1 MLTITDRL
9 RTGEEAMM
17 RKIMTLLVLA
27 GLSLG
32 LSSAVLAND
41 GSLHIDTSLNQGG
54 EKKDISY
61 IEQEG
66 ELSALF
72 QSETDLS
79 IKKKQQHRKETSQTT
94 KNHLFMTRIDSD
106 SLVARYQPLLFNPEQ
121 RMAATDDR
129 YGVLLAQKSAGITW
143 QMLAILLVG
152 AVLTGYSLT
161 RGRLSRQ
168 KHKRHHE

>member
-9 RTGEEAMM
+9 RIGEEAMM

-66 ELSALF
+66 DLSALF

-94 KNHLFMTRIDSD
+94 KNHLFMTHIDSD
-106 SLVARYQPLLFNPEQ
+106 NLVARYQPLLFNP
-121 RMAATDDR
+121 
-129 YGVLLAQKSAGITW
+129 
-143 QMLAILLVG
+143 
-152 AVLTGYSLT
+152 
-161 RGRLSRQ
+161 
-168 KHKRHHE
+168 